1 MLINNEN
8 EYYLNSKLKFDIN
21 KNSSFINRD
30 DNFLLNKFN
39 FDNID
44 YNKLFLLN
52 IVLIWI
58 FLGFLTFFILNSQRK
73 SSIIDLK
80 C

>member
-30 DNFLLNKFN
+30 YNFLLNKFN